1 LSRRAGRITILGAI
15 YVKGGLMAGA
25 FDELRDLVAFLR
37 SDGGCPWDRAQT
49 LKSLRP
55 HLLEEMYEVCEAID
69 EADPAKLREEL
80 GDALFLVLFAA
91 RIAED
96 EGQFTIDEV
105 IRDNFAKMKARHAHI
120 FVERKDLKAHEV
132 VDEWEK
138 AKRAQKPP
146 DQSVL
151 AGIPRT
157 YPALLKAQRI
167 QQRAASLGF
176 DWDRVEC
183 VFEKIKEEIGEFEE
197 ASQSRDKARMTD
209 ELGDIIF
216 ALVNVARFLDMS
228 AEDALQ
234 GTISK
239 FRHRF
244 ADVEEEIARRGKM
257 TLAEMD
263 VIWEASKKKPP
274 KTPPTAPAR

>member
-1 LSRRAGRITILGAI
+1 
-15 YVKGGLMAGA
+15 MASA

-37 SDGGCPWDRAQT
+37 SDKGCPWDRAQT

-55 HLLEEMYEVCEAID
+55 HLLEEIYEVCEAID
-69 EADPAKLREEL
+69 DGDPAKLREEL
-80 GDALFLVLFAA
+80 GDALFLILFAA

-96 EGQFTIDEV
+96 EGQFTIDGV
-105 IRDNFAKMKARHAHI
+105 VRDNFAKMKARHAHV
-120 FVERKDLKAHEV
+120 FVERKDLKASEV

-138 AKRAQKPP
+138 SKRAQKA
-146 DQSVL
+146 DNQSVL

-157 YPALLKAQRI
+157 YPGLLKAQRI

-176 DWDRVEC
+176 DWDRMES
-183 VFEKIKEEIGEFEE
+183 VFEKLKEEIGEFEE
-197 ASQSRDKARMTD
+197 ALREGDKAKQTD
-209 ELGDIIF
+209 EMGDIIF
-216 ALVNVARFLDMS
+216 SLVNVARFLGIS

-239 FRHRF
+239 FRMRF
-244 ADVEEEIARRGKM
+244 SDVEEEIARRGRM

-263 VIWEASKKKPP
+263 AIWEASKKKPP
-274 KTPPTAPAR
+274 RGSTKTPPKPDRHGSP

>member
-1 LSRRAGRITILGAI
+1 
-15 YVKGGLMAGA
+15 MAGA
-25 FDELRDLVAFLR
+25 FEDLRDLVAFLR
-37 SDGGCPWDRAQT
+37 SDKGCPWDRAQT

-55 HLLEEMYEVCEAID
+55 HLLEEIYEVCEAID
-69 EADPAKLREEL
+69 EVDPAKLREEL
-80 GDALFLVLFAA
+80 GDALFLILFTAK
-91 RIAED
+91 IAED
-96 EGQFTIDEV
+96 EGGFTIDDV
-105 IRDNFAKMKARHAHI
+105 MRDNFAKMKARHAHI
-120 FVERKDLKAHEV
+120 FAERKDLKAEEV
-132 VDEWEK
+132 VDEWERS
-138 AKRAQKPP
+138 KRAQKPP

-197 ASQSRDKARMTD
+197 ASQSQDKARMTD

-216 ALVNVARFLDMS
+216 ALVNVARFLGIS

-239 FRHRF
+239 FTYRF
-244 ADVEEEIARRGKM
+244 AHVEKEIARRGRM

-263 VIWEASKKKPP
+263 AIWDKAKLR
-274 KTPPTAPAR
+274 PPTSP

>member
-1 LSRRAGRITILGAI
+1 
-15 YVKGGLMAGA
+15 MADR

-37 SDGGCPWDRAQT
+37 SEKGCPWDRAQT

-69 EADPAKLREEL
+69 QGDAAKLREEL
-80 GDALFLVLFAA
+80 GDVLFLILFAA

-96 EGQFTIDEV
+96 RGDFAIDEV
-105 IRDNFAKMKARHAHI
+105 IKDNFHKMKARHAHV
-120 FVERKDLKAHEV
+120 FGERKDLEPHQV

-138 AKRAQKPP
+138 SKRDQKPD
-146 DQSVL
+146 DQSIL
-151 AGIPRT
+151 AGVPKT
-157 YPALLKAQRI
+157 YPSLLKAQRV

-176 DWDRVEC
+176 DWDRIEC
-183 VFEKIKEEIGEFEE
+183 VFDKIKEEIAEFEE
-197 ASQSRDKARMTD
+197 AHGGQDPHRMAD
-209 ELGDIIF
+209 ELGDILF
-216 ALVNVARFLDMS
+216 AIVNVARFLGIS

-239 FRHRF
+239 FMTRF
-244 ADVEEEIARRGKM
+244 LEVEKEIARRGRM

-263 VIWEASKKKPP
+263 AIWEEAKKRPSE
-274 KTPPTAPAR
+274 

>member
-1 LSRRAGRITILGAI
+1 VSVIATKGAE
-15 YVKGGLMAGA
+15 MAGA

-37 SDGGCPWDRAQT
+37 SDKGCPWDRAQT

-69 EADPAKLREEL
+69 EADAAKLREEL

-91 RIAED
+91 KIAED
-96 EGQFTIDEV
+96 EGGFTIDDV

-120 FVERKDLKAHEV
+120 FVERKDLKAREV

-138 AKRAQKPP
+138 SKRAQKPA

-151 AGIPRT
+151 AGVPKT
-157 YPALLKAQRI
+157 YPGLLKAQRI

-176 DWDRVEC
+176 DWDRIEC
-183 VFEKIKEEIGEFEE
+183 VFDKIKEEIAEFEE
-197 ASQSRDKARMTD
+197 ASQSRDKARVTD

-216 ALVNVARFLDMS
+216 ALVNVARFLDIS

-239 FRHRF
+239 FMCRF
-244 ADVEEEIARRGKM
+244 LDVEEEIARRGKM

-263 VIWEASKKKPP
+263 VVWEASKKKPP
-274 KTPPTAPAR
+274 AVPPKAPPAAPPK